1 MGGSLG
7 RCMPERGMPHT
18 PVLPLAPRRSV
29 TTTLPQDAMATAAPD
44 VIHASIADVDLHQIR
59 TLKRK
64 W

>member
-1 MGGSLG
+1 
-7 RCMPERGMPHT
+7 MPHT